1 MSLGLIRI
9 GDTGKEKEAETP
21 PPPQHTHG
29 TLKYVDKQWQT
40 IILSQGWTNF
50 FYKGSNNKIL

>member
-9 GDTGKEKEAETP
+9 GDIGKEKEAETP

-29 TLKYVDKQWQT
+29 TLKYVNKQ
-40 IILSQGWTNF
+40 
-50 FYKGSNNKIL
+50 